1 MINLKKLK
9 YLLILLLLIPIGV
22 KASDTYYIAMEK
34 DGEVEYYPYEITK
47 VNHATYFA
55 ISPFENYEMK
65 DKNYINNLAYASSFN
80 STIEYD
86 AAIQIFIWQNIHPD
100 YNFYLVDE
108 NYEIY
113 DNSDYINRITN
124 LLSNLDG
131 EVPFKDATFKLKPG
145 EELKLSSPINL
156 NTYNINADILLDNY
170 TISLQYEDLGTYV
183 INFTN
188 KDFQYYNGLINGTQF
203 NYEPFKITI
212 QVDNFIDVKINTYL
226 NNELTSNNVLV
237 CDIFENCQNVTEDT
251 IRVKIGQYKFI
262 DQITQEEVILNVN
275 NNNNSVTF
283 NHYQIFGIKTTM
295 PIDKICQDST
305 CYPFSHQND
314 IYVFDKP
321 ITNGYYEIY
330 TKGQKVTYN
339 LNLLENYSKDDKYGL
354 LYNISYEE
362 EIHED
367 IKDNNDDI
375 PEETISVNIPD
386 TGIVITQIDK
396 YDIPKR
402 RLYF

>member
-1 MINLKKLK
+1 
-9 YLLILLLLIPIGV
+9 
-22 KASDTYYIAMEK
+22 
-34 DGEVEYYPYEITK
+34 
-47 VNHATYFA
+47 
-55 ISPFENYEMK
+55 
-65 DKNYINNLAYASSFN
+65 
-80 STIEYD
+80 
-86 AAIQIFIWQNIHPD
+86 
-100 YNFYLVDE
+100 
-108 NYEIY
+108 
-113 DNSDYINRITN
+113 
-124 LLSNLDG
+124 
-131 EVPFKDATFKLKPG
+131 
-145 EELKLSSPINL
+145 
-156 NTYNINADILLDNY
+156 
-170 TISLQYEDLGTYV
+170 
-183 INFTN
+183 
-188 KDFQYYNGLINGTQF
+188 
-203 NYEPFKITI
+203 
-212 QVDNFIDVKINTYL
+212 
-226 NNELTSNNVLV
+226 
-237 CDIFENCQNVTEDT
+237 
-251 IRVKIGQYKFI
+251 
-262 DQITQEEVILNVN
+262 
-275 NNNNSVTF
+275 
-283 NHYQIFGIKTTM
+283 M